1 MASETGNENLVNIK
15 KETSVKLVSA
25 RERCVDW
32 RIKKRRLDKADWD
45 SALVYLR
52 NRQLNTFPI
61 YSDGKYQCDYVG
73 KNLKTQKDMNRPD
86 FSLFALMSS
95 TVNFLDS
102 CNWPLYCYLF
112 SLIEKSSKGQFLLD
126 PSPIIYPCHSLTN
139 LLHNA

>member
-112 SLIEKSSKGQFLLD
+112 FSDWKKLERSIFIRPESDHLPFSLI
-126 PSPIIYPCHSLTN
+126 N
-139 LLHNA
+139 

>member
-1 MASETGNENLVNIK
+1 MASETGNENLVIIK

-25 RERCVDW
+25 RERCGDW

-52 NRQLNTFPI
+52 NRQLNRFPI
-61 YSDGKYQCDYVG
+61 YSDGKYQFDYVG
-73 KNLKTQKDMNRPD
+73 NHLKTKKDMNLRD

-112 SLIEKSSKGQFLLD
+112 SLIEKSSKGQFLFD

>member
-25 RERCVDW
+25 RERCGDW

-52 NRQLNTFPI
+52 NRQLNRFPI
-61 YSDGKYQCDYVG
+61 YSDGKYQFDYVG
-73 KNLKTQKDMNRPD
+73 NHLKTKKYMNLPD

-95 TVNFLDS
+95 MVNFLDS
-102 CNWPLYCYLF
+102 CNWPLFAIFFLWKKARKVNFYQTWVG
-112 SLIEKSSKGQFLLD
+112 SSILVT
-126 PSPIIYPCHSLTN
+126 H
-139 LLHNA
+139 

>member
-25 RERCVDW
+25 RERCGDW

-52 NRQLNTFPI
+52 NRQLNRFPI
-61 YSDGKYQCDYVG
+61 YSDGKYQFDYVG
-73 KNLKTQKDMNRPD
+73 NNLKTKKDMNLPD

-95 TVNFLDS
+95 MVNFLTAATDHFIAFFFLWLKKLERS
-102 CNWPLYCYLF
+102 IFIRPEFDHLPL
-112 SLIEKSSKGQFLLD
+112 SLID
-126 PSPIIYPCHSLTN
+126 
-139 LLHNA
+139 

>member
-25 RERCVDW
+25 RERCGDW

-52 NRQLNTFPI
+52 NRQLNRFPI
-61 YSDGKYQCDYVG
+61 HSDEKYQCDYVG
-73 KNLKTQKDMNRPD
+73 NHLKTKKDMNLPD

-95 TVNFLDS
+95 MVNFLDS

-112 SLIEKSSKGQFLLD
+112 SLIEKSSKGQFLFD